1 MSMKDEVC
9 RVSYEAALKM
19 TEAIFRACSMTEQD
33 AYMLADSL
41 VRADM
46 RGVKSHGLVRVPSY
60 VKQLLSGVVSAK
72 SDIEIVHETL
82 FSTVINGHKGFGAVN
97 SYHAIELTMK
107 KAREHGVAFTAVRNS
122 NHNGAEGLWTYLMS
136 QEKDLIAFCATNSV
150 PIVAPVNGVGRGVG
164 SNPFSFSIPANRY
177 ANLCLDVS
185 CGHMAQGKIWEY
197 KRLNKKLPENA
208 WMGPDGEITTD
219 QNKWEVMDYIMLP
232 FGGHKGFGISMIV
245 EALTSA
251 LADADFQDSWNDVTT
266 VKSTS
271 HCFAAMRI
279 DAFTDA
285 ETYRNRIDK
294 YIDYIHA
301 LPVREGC
308 PAPMFPGEIEAS
320 IEAQSWKDG
329 VPVAKQILLDMLAA
343 AEELHV
349 DTSEY
354 QKILA
359 Q

>member
-1 MSMKDEVC
+1 MEEKVY
-9 RVSYEAALKM
+9 RIPYKTALMM
-19 TEAIFRACSMTEQD
+19 TEDIFRACGMSEQD
-33 AYMLADSL
+33 AHMLADSL

-46 RGVKSHGLVRVPSY
+46 RGVKSHGLVRIPSY
-60 VKQLLSGVVSAK
+60 VEQLLSGVASAK
-72 SDIEIVHETL
+72 SNVEIVHETP
-82 FSTVINGHKGFGAVN
+82 FSTVIDGHKGFGAVN
-97 SYHAIELTMK
+97 SYHAIDLTMK
-107 KAREHGVAFTAVRNS
+107 KARACGAAFTVVRNS

-136 QEKDLIAFCATNSV
+136 QEKDLISFCATNSV

-164 SNPFSFSIPANRY
+164 SNPFSFSIPANRH

-219 QNKWEVMDYIMLP
+219 PNKWEVMDYIMLP
-232 FGGHKGFGISMIV
+232 FGGHKGFGISMIM

-266 VKSTS
+266 VKPTT

-294 YIDYIHA
+294 YIDYVHA
-301 LPVREGC
+301 LPVHEGC
-308 PAPMFPGEIEAS
+308 PTPMFPGEIEAN
-320 IEAQSWKDG
+320 IEAQNWKEG
-329 VPVAKQILLDMLAA
+329 VPVAEQMLRDMMGA
-343 AEELHV
+343 AEKVHV
-349 DTSEY
+349 DTAEY
-354 QKILA
+354 RKLLEQ
-359 Q
+359 